1 MLRFKIVVDMVDV
14 VVLKVNDLGARMNSL
29 TEKLE
34 GYKNDLDSN
43 RLEEGYDKVDEVVQQ
58 KAKAVLA
65 KLNYQEKTITELR
78 DENNN
83 LKIVVSIME
92 NNNAILKRKLERLE
106 VTWNGIDEER
116 RRKEKSMKRFKI
128 TDGRFVRID

>member
-1 MLRFKIVVDMVDV
+1 MLHFKIVVDMVDV

-43 RLEEGYDKVDEVVQQ
+43 RLEESYDKVDEVVQQ

-65 KLNYQEKTITELR
+65 KLNYQEKTIRELR

-83 LKIVVSIME
+83 LKMVISIME

-106 VTWNGIDEER
+106 VTWNGIDKER

-128 TDGRFVRID
+128 TDGRFVRVD

>member
-106 VTWNGIDEER
+106 VTWNGIDKER